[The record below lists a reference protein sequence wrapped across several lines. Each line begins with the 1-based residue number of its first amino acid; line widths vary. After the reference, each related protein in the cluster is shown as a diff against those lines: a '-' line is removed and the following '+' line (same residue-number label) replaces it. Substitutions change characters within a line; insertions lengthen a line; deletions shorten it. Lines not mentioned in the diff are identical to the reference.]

1 MSFLLNDLIMKKKSF
16 CSVEVKFKFP
26 LFTPDVKFSSIKYAK
41 IYISYSGLSEKIEKI
56 VWKKDFKDDEDVS
69 VVFEKIL
76 IGKKCIASVEFFDEN
91 ENSVKKFLLRSVF
104 DSEEKEK
111 IFVSPKKNETSFA
124 SVLYEILN
132 IFDLDDLFCDGRFS
146 VIKNA
151 VDSSC
156 DFCLFDINKLSGELK
171 GFSFPYGR
179 SKNDYV
185 LLPGEVSV
193 SSKIEGGFYVYVND
207 FLSFPQKLENNFA
220 KISGICP
227 GYKEIFLLDDKKN
240 IIASEE
246 ILIEAGK
253 EIKFVFENKENIKNV
268 KNLDFYPS
276 DEEFLKCFKDEPE
289 KKRFVIL
296 FSEKLYQKKVD
307 SLKACFNSGINDHDG
322 NYSGEHIN
330 LFYDERGFW
339 FCYAE
344 YKNLSSVNQ
353 SGQPSYNFKVN
364 GKMISPP
371 DFVPDG
377 YVYQKFNESSPG
389 KKFLVLIY
397 SFQDEKKITSLLSK
411 AKSVKKL
418 SDFDLSAKDG
428 QMQISNFRKLPGT
441 NHLFRS
447 FHPYKDDKKNISD
460 TSEKRLQ
467 VLWSLCEE
475 NKISCD
481 INLSDDSLQSPTY
494 RMPSFYE
501 KIIENKKILYI
512 TQLSYSVCYEKPDSF
527 VFAEGIKK
535 IVEFIN
541 LNSGNFLIHCAIGT
555 DRTGVVSAVLSLLCG
570 SSWSSVEKDYCSSIN
585 MGLLEYRGPGCIRKS
600 IQTLLSL
607 SEFDEK
613 LDFKKLLKE
622 YFVKSGVLSE
632 SQIDE
637 FIKKVV

>member
-1 MSFLLNDLIMKKKSF
+1 MKKQLF

-26 LFTPDVKFSSIKYAK
+26 HFTPDVKFFPIKYAK

-56 VWKKDFKDDEDVS
+56 VWKKDFSDDEEIS

-76 IGKKCIASVEFFDEN
+76 CEKKSIASVEFFDEN
-91 ENSVKKFLLRSVF
+91 EKSVKKFLLRSIF
-104 DSEEKEK
+104 DSEKKEK
-111 IFVSPKKNETSFA
+111 ISIAPEKNDTPFA

-132 IFDLDDLFCDGRFS
+132 IFDLNELFLDGRFS

-156 DFCLFDINKLSGELK
+156 DFCLFNINKLSGELK

-179 SKNDYV
+179 IKSDYV
-185 LLPGEVSV
+185 LLPGEVYV

-207 FLSFPQKLENNFA
+207 FLSLPEKIETDSV

-246 ILIEAGK
+246 ILIEEGK
-253 EIKFVFENKENIKNV
+253 LIKFVFEKKNHEKNIK
-268 KNLDFYPS
+268 KLDFYPS
-276 DEEFLKCFKDEPE
+276 EQEFLKCFKDEPE
-289 KKRFVIL
+289 KKRFVLL
-296 FSEKLYQKKVD
+296 FSEKLYQKKLN
-307 SLKACFNSGINDHDG
+307 SLQACFNSGINDHDG

-339 FCYAE
+339 FCYAN

-353 SGQPSYNFKVN
+353 SGQPSYNFKAD
-364 GKMISPP
+364 GKMILPP

-377 YVYQKFNESSPG
+377 YIYQKFNESSPG

-397 SFQDEKKITSLLSK
+397 SFQNEKKITSLLSK
-411 AKSVKKL
+411 AKFVKKL
-418 SDFDLSAKDG
+418 SDFDLSTKDG

-460 TSEKRLQ
+460 TSESRLES
-467 VLWSLCEE
+467 LWKLCEE

-494 RMPSFYE
+494 GMPSFYE
-501 KIIENKKILYI
+501 KIIENKKILYV
-512 TQLSYSVCYEKPDSF
+512 TQLSYSVCYENPDSI

-570 SSWSSVEKDYCSSIN
+570 ASWRSVENDYCSSIN
-585 MGLLEYRGPGCIRKS
+585 MGLLEYRGPFCIRKS
-600 IQTLLSL
+600 IQTLLAL
-607 SEFDEK
+607 PEFDVNI
-613 LDFKKLLKE
+613 DFKKLLKE
-622 YFVKSGVLSE
+622 HFVKSRVLSE

-637 FIKKVV
+637 FVKKVV